1 MIKKKIIE
9 SLNFRHACKEFDET
23 KKIKKDDFD
32 IILESMRLSPSSM
45 GLEPWKFLLVQDTN
59 LRDRLKTI
67 VWGGQKQI
75 PTASH
80 LIIALTKKSYF
91 MRYDSEYV
99 SNFMSNIQ
107 NHSEKI
113 KNFRLSFYENF
124 QKNDLKLLES
134 ERAIFDWASKQSYIP
149 LANMMNAAA
158 MLKIDTCAIEG
169 FNKEAL
175 DLLLESDFNINLN
188 HYSVSYMLA
197 FGYRVNPQPKKTRQ
211 KLEDI
216 LEIF

>member
-1 MIKKKIIE
+1 MIKDKIIE
-9 SLNFRHACKEFDET
+9 SLNFRHACKEFDPT
-23 KKIKKDDFD
+23 KKIKDEDFD
-32 IILESMRLSPSSM
+32 LILESMRLSPSSM
-45 GLEPWKFLLVQDTN
+45 GLEPWKFLLVQN
-59 LRDRLKTI
+59 KELRDRLKDV

-99 SNFMSNIQ
+99 SNFMTSIQ
-107 NHSEKI
+107 HHSKEMKQ
-113 KNFRLSFYENF
+113 FRLNF
-124 QKNDLKLLES
+124 FKKFQEEDHKLLES

-149 LANMMNAAA
+149 LANMMNTAA

-169 FNKEAL
+169 FNKEKV
-175 DLLLESDFNINLN
+175 DNILEKYFNVDITK
-188 HYSVSYMLA
+188 YSISYILA
-197 FGYRVNPQPKKTRQ
+197 FGYRVNPPKEKTRQ
-211 KLEDI
+211 KLGDI

>member
-1 MIKKKIIE
+1 MIKDKIIE
-9 SLNFRHACKEFDET
+9 SLNFRHACKEFDLT
-23 KKIKKDDFD
+23 KKIKDEDFD
-32 IILESMRLSPSSM
+32 LILESMRLSPSSM
-45 GLEPWKFLLVQDTN
+45 GLEPWKFLLVQN
-59 LRDRLKTI
+59 KELRDRLKDV

-99 SNFMSNIQ
+99 SNFMTSIQ
-107 NHSEKI
+107 HHSKEMKQ
-113 KNFRLSFYENF
+113 FRLNF
-124 QKNDLKLLES
+124 FKKFQEEDHKLLES

-149 LANMMNAAA
+149 LANMMNTAA

-169 FNKEAL
+169 FNKEKV
-175 DLLLESDFNINLN
+175 DNILEKYFNVDIKK
-188 HYSVSYMLA
+188 YSISYILA
-197 FGYRVNPQPKKTRQ
+197 FGYRINPPKEKTRQ
-211 KLEDI
+211 KLDDI